1 MWLVPRNGEQR
12 DGSMLVA
19 GTSRRLRLPADRR
32 LRRVLLAYG
41 ISTLVEFATWL
52 TILLVA
58 YDRGGPVGVG
68 VASFAMLLPAIMLV
82 PLLAGF
88 GDRLPRGRALSLAYL
103 SVAVSSAATG
113 VLVVAGA
120 PSWSVL
126 VGGAALTIAVSLV
139 RPMHFAALPFLASRP
154 GDLVAANGLSSM
166 VEGVSLFVGF
176 ALAGVIT
183 DLVGPWVVLL
193 AAGLLGG
200 VSAALTS
207 GLDLPRAVVPG
218 GHSVPEMRAALQGFA
233 ALRGRWGAVALLLL
247 LAATAVVEGAN
258 DTLTVTFND
267 QVLGGDA
274 STAGLIAG
282 AYGVGVALGGATL
295 AGLAHRPRVAPM
307 VLAGALLLGG
317 AEAAVA
323 LLGALGPVVV
333 MLVLVGAGV
342 SMIVVSART
351 LLQRTTDSQVLA
363 RVLAVQEGV
372 YLVGLAVGALLGPA
386 AVVLLGPR
394 AAFLAF
400 GLAIATVGLLS
411 FRTIRPLDGHATL
424 ARREVDLLSQVG
436 FLAMLPPYELERLAQ
451 AARWESVPAGVDV
464 VRQGERG
471 DAYYLIAEGRA
482 SVAVD
487 GVLRAHTLGAGEG
500 FGEIA
505 LLHDVDRTA
514 TVTTIVD
521 TTLLVVDSGDFLAAV
536 TSSADGSGMAREISR
551 AKLESDRR
559 AG

>member
-1 MWLVPRNGEQR
+1 
-12 DGSMLVA
+12 
-19 GTSRRLRLPADRR
+19 
-32 LRRVLLAYG
+32 
-41 ISTLVEFATWL
+41 
-52 TILLVA
+52 
-58 YDRGGPVGVG
+58 
-68 VASFAMLLPAIMLV
+68 
-82 PLLAGF
+82 
-88 GDRLPRGRALSLAYL
+88 
-103 SVAVSSAATG
+103 
-113 VLVVAGA
+113 
-120 PSWSVL
+120 
-126 VGGAALTIAVSLV
+126 
-139 RPMHFAALPFLASRP
+139 
-154 GDLVAANGLSSM
+154 
-166 VEGVSLFVGF
+166 
-176 ALAGVIT
+176 
-183 DLVGPWVVLL
+183 
-193 AAGLLGG
+193 
-200 VSAALTS
+200 
-207 GLDLPRAVVPG
+207 
-218 GHSVPEMRAALQGFA
+218 
-233 ALRGRWGAVALLLL
+233 
-247 LAATAVVEGAN
+247 
-258 DTLTVTFND
+258 
-267 QVLGGDA
+267 
-274 STAGLIAG
+274 
-282 AYGVGVALGGATL
+282 
-295 AGLAHRPRVAPM
+295 M
-307 VLAGALLLGG
+307 VLAGAMLLGG
-317 AEAAVA
+317 AEAAVG

-372 YLVGLAVGALLGPA
+372 YLIGLAVGALLGPA

-400 GLAIATVGLLS
+400 GLAISTVGLLS
-411 FRTIRPLDGHATL
+411 FRTIRPLDGQATL
-424 ARREVDLLSQVG
+424 ARREVGLLSQVG

-521 TTLLVVDSGDFLAAV
+521 TTLLVIDSGDFLAAV